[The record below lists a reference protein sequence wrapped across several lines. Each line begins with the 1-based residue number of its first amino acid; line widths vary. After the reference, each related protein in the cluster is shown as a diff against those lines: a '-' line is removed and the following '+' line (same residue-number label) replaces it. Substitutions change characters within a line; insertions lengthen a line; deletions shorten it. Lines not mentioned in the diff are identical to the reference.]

1 MGSRKCKEKKNFKVD
16 PPTLNLLQTHIKI
29 ILPKTGIA
37 LKNFVI
43 TVAAQ
48 KDICP
53 QGNT

>member
-1 MGSRKCKEKKNFKVD
+1 MG
-16 PPTLNLLQTHIKI
+16 PI
-29 ILPKTGIA
+29 IGIA

-53 QGNT
+53 HGNTYPKNAISIEIKRIETPEDQVSLNL